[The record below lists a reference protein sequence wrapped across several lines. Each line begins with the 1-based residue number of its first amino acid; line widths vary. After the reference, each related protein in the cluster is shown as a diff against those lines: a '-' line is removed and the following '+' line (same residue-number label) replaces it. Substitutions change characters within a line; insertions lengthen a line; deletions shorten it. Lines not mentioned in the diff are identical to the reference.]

1 MKIVYCISGIF
12 NSGGMERVL
21 ANKANY
27 LQKHGYEIVI
37 ITTDQRN
44 RKTFFSFDPQIKHI
58 DLEINYDLN
67 NNKNLLSKVWSYP
80 SKQRLHKK
88 KLEAALKEIKA
99 DVVISMFDHDVSF
112 LHAISDGSE
121 KLLEIH
127 FSRFKRIQYGRK
139 GFWGAIDRY
148 RSKQDAITAAK
159 YKKFVVLTQED
170 KKLWGNLNNME
181 VIPNANSFES
191 DIVSNLEQKNAIAVG
206 RFDYQKG
213 FDELIDTWKIV
224 NLSHPDW
231 ILDIYGHGPLLQ
243 SYIQRI
249 KAYGLEDVII
259 LHEPVK
265 DIRNA
270 YLNKSMVVMTSRY
283 EGFGMVL
290 IEAQV
295 CGLPLLAYACKC
307 GPRDIIEEGK
317 NGMLFPVG
325 DINGLANGIISLI
338 EDRELRKN
346 MGKEAKLMA
355 SNFSEDKVMQL
366 WMKLFDGLS
375 N

>member
-44 RKTFFSFDPQIKHI
+44 RNTFFSFDPQIKHI
-58 DLEINYDLN
+58 DLDINYDLN
-67 NNKNLLSKVWSYP
+67 NNKSLLSKVWSYP

-88 KLEAALKEIKA
+88 KLEAALKELKA

-112 LHAISDGSE
+112 LHSISDGSE

-170 KKLWGNLNNME
+170 KKLWGNMKNME

-191 DIVSNLEQKNAIAVG
+191 DIVSNLQQKHAIAVG

-231 ILDIYGHGPLLQ
+231 VLDIYGHGPLLQ

-249 KAYGLEDVII
+249 KAYGLENVII

-325 DINGLANGIISLI
+325 DINGLAKGIISLI
-338 EDRELRKN
+338 ENKELRKT

-355 SNFSEDKVMQL
+355 SNFSEDKVMHL

-375 N
+375 D